1 LRLGGQHEQQRE
13 EQAPPNFADSL
24 VPHGGERRVRNGQN
38 RAKTLAHQSHAGET
52 EAMEVHVKR
61 LVILIIAIATPLSAA
76 ERNSVVD
83 EVIRLWKANV
93 AEETIIQYVQK
104 ADARFTVSADDVIDM
119 AEAKVPRTV
128 IKAVLDEADARGDR
142 SREERR
148 PVYVP
153 RYYGWYNSSLY
164 DPWFYNP
171 WYGGPRFSIGIGFG
185 HGRYY
190 GGPFRG
196 RHFRRHR

>member
-1 LRLGGQHEQQRE
+1 VQNSR
-13 EQAPPNFADSL
+13 
-24 VPHGGERRVRNGQN
+24 N
-38 RAKTLAHQSHAGET
+38 RAKTLAHRSHAGET

-61 LVILIIAIATPLSAA
+61 LAILIIAIATPLSGA

-83 EVIRLWKANV
+83 EVIRMWKANV

-104 ADARFTVSADDVIDM
+104 ADALFAVSADDVIDM
-119 AEAKVPRTV
+119 ADAKVPRPV

-153 RYYGWYNSSLY
+153 RYYSYGPSYY
-164 DPWFYNP
+164 DPWYYDP
-171 WYGGPRFSIGIGFG
+171 WYAGPRFSIGIGFG

-190 GGPFRG
+190 GRPFRGGPFHG